1 MMFSRV
7 ASSCS
12 THFGKCFSKFSQSAN
27 RLSHFVNQSSRSYS
41 TGSAACRLIDTSNY
55 PLVSPF
61 QLGFAVAAGLG
72 CGAALLYGNRLF
84 AVEVTTWRWGLM
96 HRIRNPWTFLARI
109 LTVLASRIIPCV
121 SLNSDASLH
130 PCTLEHHFV
139 PGCHELKIVSG
150 NSNRA
155 LADRVAKCLGRG

>member
-1 MMFSRV
+1 MSAHNSGRYRKVLFSNLFVAQIWLILVQCNFLTFSPFVMFSRV

-84 AVEVTTWRWGLM
+84 AVEVTTWRWRLM
-96 HRIRNPWTFLARI
+96 HRIRNP
-109 LTVLASRIIPCV
+109 
-121 SLNSDASLH
+121 
-130 PCTLEHHFV
+130 
-139 PGCHELKIVSG
+139 
-150 NSNRA
+150 
-155 LADRVAKCLGRG
+155 